1 MAFGSRSD
9 LLPQCLQGSTELSA
23 KVRDGEGF
31 AGLTTE
37 YGDAVQGTS
46 RSPGSVAKEQEGG

>member
-1 MAFGSRSD
+1 MAFSSRSD
-9 LLPQCLQGSTELSA
+9 LLPQCLQGSTQLST
-23 KVRDGEGF
+23 KVRDREGF

-46 RSPGSVAKEQEGG
+46 RSPGSFANE

>member
-1 MAFGSRSD
+1 MAFSSRSD
-9 LLPQCLQGSTELSA
+9 LLPQCLQGSTQLST
-23 KVRDGEGF
+23 KVRDREGF

-46 RSPGSVAKEQEGG
+46 RSPGSFANEQEGG